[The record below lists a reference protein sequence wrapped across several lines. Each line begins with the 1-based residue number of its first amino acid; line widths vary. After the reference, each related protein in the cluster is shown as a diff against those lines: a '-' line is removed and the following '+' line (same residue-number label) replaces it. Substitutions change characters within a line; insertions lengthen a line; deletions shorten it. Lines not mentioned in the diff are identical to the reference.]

1 MRDLAATVRNHQ
13 IAIAEFLDA
22 VRAVPAEEWAE
33 PRAPGKWSPAQV
45 VEHVALVYE
54 LGLKLLKGTA
64 TDPSAPRWLRPIVGM
79 IIRRTVLRTGRFMK
93 SNAAAPFRPQ
103 RVPASRDVL
112 VARLEEA
119 SRAFER
125 SAVQEVEGG
134 RSTFDHPA
142 FGRFGVA
149 DYVQFQAHHTKHHQ
163 AQLRRV
169 PSTS

>member
-1 MRDLAATVRNHQ
+1 MRDVASTIRSNQ
-13 IAIAEFLDA
+13 IAIAAFLDA
-22 VRAVPAEEWAE
+22 VRAVPADDWTE
-33 PRAPGKWSPAQV
+33 PSAPGKWSPAQV

-54 LGLKLLKGTA
+54 LGLKLWKGTA
-64 TDPSAPRWLRPIVGM
+64 TDPSAPRWLRPLIGM

-93 SNAAAPFRPQ
+93 SKTAAPFRPQ
-103 RVPASRDVL
+103 EPPASRDSL
-112 VARLEEA
+112 VARLEDA

-125 SAVQEVEGG
+125 SAEQEVESG

-149 DYVQFQAHHTKHHQ
+149 DYVQFQAYHTKHHQ

-169 PSTS
+169 PPAS

>member
-1 MRDLAATVRNHQ
+1 MTDLASTIRNNQ

-22 VRAVPAEEWAE
+22 VKAVPAEEWAA
-33 PRAPGKWSPAQV
+33 PRASGQWSPAQV

-54 LGLKLLKGTA
+54 LGLKLMKGTA
-64 TDPSAPRWLRPIVGM
+64 TDPSAPRWLRPLIGM
-79 IIRRTVLRTGRFMK
+79 FIRRTVLRTGRFMK
-93 SNAAAPFRPQ
+93 SKTAAPFDPQ
-103 RVPASRDVL
+103 GAPAPRDTL
-112 VARLEEA
+112 VARLDEA

-125 SAVQEVEGG
+125 SAVQEVESG

-149 DYVQFQAHHTKHHQ
+149 DYVQFQAYHTKHHQ

-169 PSTS
+169 PPAS

>member
-1 MRDLAATVRNHQ
+1 MTDLAATIRNNQ

-22 VRAVPAEEWAE
+22 VRAVPADDWAE

-64 TDPSAPRWLRPIVGM
+64 KDPSAPRWLRPLIGM

-93 SNAAAPFRPQ
+93 SKTAAPFHPKGA
-103 RVPASRDVL
+103 PAPRDAL

-125 SAVQEVEGG
+125 SAVQEVESG

-169 PSTS
+169 PPAS